1 MSLKHNFSAGPA
13 KLPEPVLER
22 AQAELR
28 DWQGR
33 GISVMEIS
41 HRSEAFMALRHQA
54 EGSLRAL
61 LAVPDDYDIL
71 FLQGGA
77 TLQFAMTALNLSTPE
92 DTIDFAV
99 TGSWGRKAI
108 AEASR
113 FASGHTAAKLDFDG
127 LVPAVDS
134 WSLSEHA
141 AYCHYTPNE
150 TIDGVE
156 FHVTP
161 AMPEGTPLV
170 GDFSSSILSR
180 PIDVKQHALIYAG
193 AQKNIGPAG
202 LTVVILQRALMP
214 AKREGIPELLNY
226 QVHAQAQS
234 LRNTPPTFAWYLAGL
249 VFEWLQ
255 AQGGLAVMA
264 QRNQEKA
271 ELLYRTLDASVFY
284 TAPVPPLARSRM
296 NVVFRLVDESLQERF
311 LVEAESAGLVGL
323 KGHRSIGG
331 LRASLYNAVSLDSV
345 QVLVDFLL
353 DFESRYG

>member
-1 MSLKHNFSAGPA
+1 MSLTHNFSAGPA

-33 GISVMEIS
+33 GVSVMEIS
-41 HRSEAFMALRHQA
+41 HRSDAFMALRNQA
-54 EGSLRAL
+54 EDSLRAL

-77 TLQFAMTALNLSTPE
+77 TLQFAMTALNLSTPT
-92 DTIDFAV
+92 DTIDFAI

-113 FASGHTAAKLDFDG
+113 FATGHAAATLDFDG
-127 LVPAVDS
+127 LVPDVEA
-134 WSLSEHA
+134 WSLSEQA

-161 AMPEGTPLV
+161 KLPDDVPLV
-170 GDFSSSILSR
+170 ADFSSSILSR
-180 PIDVKQHALIYAG
+180 PIDVSEHALIYAG

-202 LTVVILQRALMP
+202 LTVVILRRALMP
-214 AKREGIPELLNY
+214 ARRDGIPELMNY
-226 QVHAQAQS
+226 QVHSQAQS

-255 AQGGLAVMA
+255 AQGGLDVMA
-264 QRNQEKA
+264 QRNQQKA
-271 ELLYRTLDASVFY
+271 ELLYRALDASEFY

-296 NVVFRLVDESLQERF
+296 NVIFRLTDESLQKRW
-311 LVEAESAGLVGL
+311 LAEAEAAGLLGL
-323 KGHRSIGG
+323 KGHRSVGG

-345 QVLVDFLL
+345 RVLVDFLT
-353 DFESRYG
+353 DFEARCG